1 MNRVFR
7 EEKKYLISL
16 PEALQACHRLAQV
29 MHEDPHNGIS
39 GYPVRSLY
47 FDTLDDRDFREKA
60 AGVELRRKLRL
71 RCYDPAAD
79 FAMLE
84 MKQKQG
90 ASQLKRSLRVTRE
103 DAQALTRGDYA
114 PLLRYPESFAAECY
128 ALMHSRC
135 YRPKTIVE
143 YDRKA
148 FIAKENKI
156 RITFD
161 SRIVSVESCFD
172 LFSPRLNMNPVLDP
186 YCVVLEVKY
195 NGFLLNIVL
204 AAVLGFFIFLSYA
217 ISHRGTIYS
226 RKFNASLVILAVL
239 TGTVMT
245 VIGNNIALSLGMVG
259 ALSIVRFRTAIKDSR
274 DTVYIFWSIIVGI
287 CCGVGDYAVACIGS
301 AVTFAVILLL
311 GCIKSDNRMLLI
323 IRAHRS
329 KQEPIKAQVY
339 KLFRAKATLRVENT
353 TEDTVELIY
362 EITQKLLRRAEQTT
376 PDIPGS
382 IYSLGSIDYVNLVMQ
397 NDEVSN

>member
-1 MNRVFR
+1 MGTLNVT
-7 EEKKYLISL
+7 STS
-16 PEALQACHRLAQV
+16 
-29 MHEDPHNGIS
+29 NGIMEQL
-39 GYPVRSLY
+39 RSALSDQFSAIAPFEIVLGLVLGLLVGLLIAFVYKRCFRGVLY
-47 FDTLDDRDFREKA
+47 S
-60 AGVELRRKLRL
+60 
-71 RCYDPAAD
+71 PS
-79 FAMLE
+79 FAMTLA
-84 MKQKQG
+84 M
-90 ASQLKRSLRVTRE
+90 
-103 DAQALTRGDYA
+103 LT
-114 PLLRYPESFAAECY
+114 L
-128 ALMHSRC
+128 
-135 YRPKTIVE
+135 
-143 YDRKA
+143 
-148 FIAKENKI
+148 
-156 RITFD
+156 ITT
-161 SRIVSVESCFD
+161 
-172 LFSPRLNMNPVLDP
+172 PVVM
-186 YCVVLEVKY
+186 C
-195 NGFLLNIVL
+195 
-204 AAVLGFFIFLSYA
+204 
-217 ISHRGTIYS
+217 ISS
-226 RKFNASLVILAVL
+226 NV
-239 TGTVMT
+239 
-245 VIGNNIALSLGMVG
+245 ALSMGMVG